1 MSILEMPN
9 PVDVLTTVVEG
20 SVYSH
25 PDRFGPLL
33 QDIRSLLRS
42 LGGDVTAGSLVNTVR
57 QGVYFLRTAHQRRDL
72 MAEFFECYPEDATAT
87 EILKTMEH
95 V

>member
-1 MSILEMPN
+1 MSLLEMPS
-9 PVDVLTTVVEG
+9 PSDVLRAVVEG
-20 SVYSH
+20 SVYSR
-25 PDRFGPLL
+25 PDRFSPLL

-42 LGGDVTAGSLVNTVR
+42 LGGDVTAGSLAHTVR

-72 MAEFFECYPEDATAT
+72 MAEFFESYPVATTAA

>member
-1 MSILEMPN
+1 MSLLEMPS
-9 PVDVLTTVVEG
+9 PSDVLRAVVEG
-20 SVYSH
+20 SVYSR
-25 PDRFGPLL
+25 PDRFSPLL

-42 LGGDVTAGSLVNTVR
+42 LGGDVTAGSLAHTVR

-72 MAEFFECYPEDATAT
+72 MAEFFESYPVATTAA
-87 EILKTMEH
+87 EILKTMEQ